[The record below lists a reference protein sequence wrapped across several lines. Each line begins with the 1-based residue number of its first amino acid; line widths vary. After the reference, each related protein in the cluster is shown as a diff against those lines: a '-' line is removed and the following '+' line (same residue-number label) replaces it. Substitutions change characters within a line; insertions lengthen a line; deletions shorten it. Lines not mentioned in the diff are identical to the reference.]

1 MSDESKAG
9 GVHVGCQ
16 GWLYHDWTTRAGG
29 AAVFYPAGA
38 RADEMLGHYSRAFV
52 SVEVDS
58 TFYAVPSERTVKTW
72 AQRTP
77 DGFTFSPKLPQ
88 EITHTHVLAVEESKP
103 VLQEF
108 CARMSVLGAKLGVV
122 LVQLPPAFANSPG
135 NMRSLAEFL
144 PLLPESIRWA
154 IEFRHASWMDEET
167 ADLLRAHAVAP
178 ALVEGQWLR
187 RGALFEMAERVAV
200 KFAYI
205 RWMGARDLTKFDAVV
220 RPQDD
225 NLKLWADRIASLR
238 QAGTNV
244 YAYFSNYYEGFA
256 PASALKLNEM
266 LGAESFDPRE
276 LEVQPSLF

>member
-1 MSDESKAG
+1 M
-9 GVHVGCQ
+9 HIGCQ
-16 GWLYHDWTTRAGG
+16 GWLYHDWTTKAGG
-29 AAVFYPAGA
+29 ASVFYPAGA
-38 RADEMLGHYSRAFV
+38 RADEMLAHYARAFV

-77 DGFTFSPKLPQ
+77 DNFTFSPKLPQ
-88 EITHTHVLAVEESKP
+88 EITHTHVLAIEESKP

-108 CARMSVLGAKLGVV
+108 CERMSVLGDKLGVV
-122 LVQLPPAFANSPG
+122 LVQLPPMFANSPG
-135 NMRSLAEFL
+135 NMRALAEFL
-144 PLLPESIRWA
+144 PLLPTNMHWA

-167 ADLLRAHAVAP
+167 ADLLRAHSVAP

-187 RGALFEMAERVAV
+187 REAQFEMAERVAV
-200 KFAYI
+200 KFAYV

-225 NLKLWADRIASLR
+225 NLKLWADRIASLQR
-238 QAGTNV
+238 DGTKV
-244 YAYFSNYYEGFA
+244 FAYFSNYYEGLA
-256 PASALKLNEM
+256 PASASRLGEM
-266 LGAESFDPRE
+266 LGAKSFDPRE